1 MDPRQI
7 AGQGTGVLMEEAA
20 AGMEAGLVFGMPE
33 SRSYPI
39 LELVVI
45 KEHVAHLF
53 CSLNLSRLQH
63 THPQHLSDLDI
74 AWLLL

>member
-1 MDPRQI
+1 
-7 AGQGTGVLMEEAA
+7 MEEVAV
-20 AGMEAGLVFGMPE
+20 GMEAGLVFEMPE

-39 LELVVI
+39 LELILI

-53 CSLNLSRLQH
+53 CSLDLSRLQQ
-63 THPQHLSDLDI
+63 THPQHLPDLDI